1 MTKTL
6 LLAITML
13 ICISGM
19 SQGFEITPLQEVY
32 KGSIGETIRV
42 PLRFK
47 NNSDKPMTLVV
58 RKVFE
63 QIGSTQKK
71 YFCIDNNCLD
81 SKLDEYLLKVEP
93 GQTVTNFFVALEGGL
108 NDNESTIRYFVFNRS
123 NPNQSLDIDLNF
135 AIEDKRDMATI
146 YNSRHITLYDIF
158 PNPASDAA
166 NLAYKL
172 TSDQVN
178 AKVLLHNILG
188 NIIGEYPLSTMET
201 QIRIRTEDLSPG
213 IYFYTLYVDNE
224 GVLTRKLLVK
234 K

>member
-108 NDNESTIRYFVFNRS
+108 NDNESILRYLVFNRS

-135 AIEDKRDMATI
+135 TIEDKRDIATI

-172 TSDQVN
+172 TSDQVS

-188 NIIGEYPLSTMET
+188 NIIGEYPLSSMET
-201 QIRIRTEDLSPG
+201 QIRIKTEDLSPG

>member
-1 MTKTL
+1 
-6 LLAITML
+6 
-13 ICISGM
+13 
-19 SQGFEITPLQEVY
+19 
-32 KGSIGETIRV
+32 
-42 PLRFK
+42 
-47 NNSDKPMTLVV
+47 
-58 RKVFE
+58 
-63 QIGSTQKK
+63 
-71 YFCIDNNCLD
+71 
-81 SKLDEYLLKVEP
+81 

>member
-201 QIRIRTEDLSPG
+201 QIRIRTE
-213 IYFYTLYVDNE
+213 
-224 GVLTRKLLVK
+224 
-234 K
+234 